1 MSDEFVTAKDGEVSD
16 CDSLG
21 STIVMDVSR
30 DDDSSSPEL
39 VIDENVSPDGWLS

>member
-1 MSDEFVTAKDGEVSD
+1 VAANEGEVSD

-39 VIDENVSPDGWLS
+39 VIDEKVSPDD